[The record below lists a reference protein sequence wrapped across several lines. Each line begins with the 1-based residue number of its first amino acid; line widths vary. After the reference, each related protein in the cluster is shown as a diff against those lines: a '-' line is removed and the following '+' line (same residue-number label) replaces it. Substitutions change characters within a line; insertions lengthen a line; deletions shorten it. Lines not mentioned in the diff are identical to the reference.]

1 MKRLKN
7 KYNEVFNDYALEKD
21 GDKNDDFDESLED
34 IMVSIDEILKSTK
47 EGYEVEKEE
56 KIKRKNI

>member
-21 GDKNDDFDESLED
+21 GDKNVRS
-34 IMVSIDEILKSTK
+34 K
-47 EGYEVEKEE
+47 
-56 KIKRKNI
+56 KRRF